1 MLVVSDCGQAGECIA
16 GELRISISQ
25 IGQTMRSF
33 ARVKW
38 WKLTRILPARFKGEY
53 NLRYKIALLIWG
65 VTILAAS
72 IAGCISYQSVR
83 RLIVTN
89 LERNA
94 LLEVKERGNKID
106 RWIGTRKTEIE
117 TLANTPPVRSMNWSV
132 AGPYLKSEVNRL
144 QDFKHFALIEPD
156 GSYFTTKVGRALIN
170 VSDRQHFKKAM
181 AGEVYVSDPTIS
193 RTLKKHSIVPISAPV
208 WSNSAAPIVQAA
220 KKPIGVMNGVI
231 SIDRIAEV
239 VGKLE
244 YGAGT
249 YAFVLNSQGVPIVH
263 PDARLMGNIDR
274 AAPSLLESADTNL
287 ANVVREMVYQK
298 TGIVLTKINDA
309 RVYVAYLPLQQAE
322 WSIALVIPCDN
333 LEKELLPLKILAAAA
348 AVLAATA
355 MLAAILAL
363 KLLAENGIRTRAE
376 ALLHRLT
383 GRIRASL
390 ELDRILQTTVDELG
404 TLLKLDR
411 AMFGW
416 YDPRQDTVEFCWEY
430 CREGLPGRL
439 GIFGATGGP
448 SGDLAA
454 RLHRCETIFLNKTCA
469 PDATASQEVAHL
481 ELADSHY
488 AAVPVL
494 TQTNRLGYLFASAKR
509 RFATPDEMEVLEA
522 IADSLA
528 IAISQSQLHGQIQ
541 EDIQLLEEVLAQLR
555 RTEEHLVQSEKM
567 TIVGQLAAGMAQ
579 EINNPI
585 NFIYGRLIHVNDYL
599 KDLLNI
605 ISLYREQYPEPVP
618 RIAKEIET
626 FDLDF
631 ISEDLPQILQSLKIG
646 TDRIRQIVLAL
657 RNISLPDEA
666 NKERANLHESIDNIL
681 LLLAHRLDKKIL
693 VVKEYSNLPPILC
706 YPGQLSQVFANII
719 SNAIDAVN
727 SIDKF
732 DQTITIKTDIVE
744 HPTGRFI
751 AVSIAHNGSR
761 IPPEIQHKIF
771 DPFCHTKSFK
781 NFTGLGLSV
790 CYKIIVE
797 LHGGRLKVQSP
808 VQSQIASQTQ
818 SQTGGGAEFIVE
830 LPIL

>member
-1 MLVVSDCGQAGECIA
+1 MG
-16 GELRISISQ
+16 
-25 IGQTMRSF
+25 SF
-33 ARVKW
+33 AKVKW
-38 WKLTRILPARFKGEY
+38 WKLTQLLPARFKGEY
-53 NLRYKIALLIWG
+53 DLRYKIALLILG
-65 VTILAAS
+65 VTIMAAS
-72 IAGCISYQSVR
+72 IAGCISYQRVR
-83 RLIVTN
+83 RLIVNN

-117 TLANTPPVRSMNWSV
+117 TLANTPSVRSMNWSV

-181 AGEVYVSDPTIS
+181 AGQLYVSDPTIS
-193 RTLKKHSIVPISAPV
+193 RTLKKQSIVPISAPV
-208 WSNSAAPIVQAA
+208 WSNSQENQP

-231 SIDRIAEV
+231 TIDRIAEV

-244 YGAGT
+244 YEAGT

-263 PDARLMGNIDR
+263 PDTRLMGNIDK
-274 AAPSLLESADTNL
+274 AAPSLLESADPNL

-298 TGIVLTKINDA
+298 TGIVLTQINDA
-309 RVYVAYLPLQQAE
+309 RVYVAYLPLEQAE
-322 WSIALVIPCDN
+322 WSIALVIPSDN
-333 LEKELLPLKILAAAA
+333 LEKELFALNRLAAAA
-348 AVLAATA
+348 TGLFAG
-355 MLAAILAL
+355 AILAVIVAL
-363 KLLAENGIRTRAE
+363 KLFSQKCIRTRAE

-411 AMFGW
+411 AIFGW

-439 GIFGATGGP
+439 GIFGAQTGP
-448 SGDLAA
+448 CGDLAA
-454 RLHRCETIFLNKTCA
+454 RLHRCETILLQKTSA
-469 PDATASQEVAHL
+469 PDATASQEAVHL
-481 ELADSHY
+481 KLTDSHY

-494 TQTNRLGYLFASAKR
+494 TQTNRLGYLFACANR
-509 RFATPDEMEVLEA
+509 RFATPDEVEVLEA

-541 EDIQLLEEVLAQLR
+541 EELKLLEEVLAQLR

-567 TIVGQLAAGMAQ
+567 TIVGQLAAGIAQ

-599 KDLLNI
+599 NNLLNI
-605 ISLYREQYPEPVP
+605 LRLYREQYPTPVS
-618 RIAKEIET
+618 RIAQEIES

-631 ISEDLPQILQSLKIG
+631 ISEDLPQILNSLKIG
-646 TDRIRQIVLAL
+646 TDRIRQSILAL

-681 LLLAHRLDKKIL
+681 LLLAHRLEKKIL
-693 VVKEYSNLPPILC
+693 VIKEYSNLPPILC
-706 YPGQLSQVFANII
+706 YPGQLSQVFANIL
-719 SNAIDAVN
+719 SKAIDAVN
-727 SIDKF
+727 KIDKF

-744 HPTGRFI
+744 HSTGRFI

-761 IPPEIQHKIF
+761 IPPEIQDRIF
-771 DPFCHTKSFK
+771 DPFYHSKSLK
-781 NFTGLGLSV
+781 NYTGLGLSV
-790 CYKIIVE
+790 CYKIIVD
-797 LHGGRLKVQSP
+797 LHGGRLTVQSP
-808 VQSQIASQTQ
+808 VPSQIESQTL
-818 SQTGGGAEFIVE
+818 SQTEGGAEFVVE
-830 LPIL
+830 LPIV

>member
-1 MLVVSDCGQAGECIA
+1 
-16 GELRISISQ
+16 
-25 IGQTMRSF
+25 MRSF
-33 ARVKW
+33 AKVKW
-38 WKLTRILPARFKGEY
+38 WKLTQLLPARFKGKY
-53 NLRYKIALLIWG
+53 DLRYKIALLILG

-83 RLIVTN
+83 RLIIKN

-106 RWIGTRKTEIE
+106 RWIGTIKNEIE

-132 AGPYLKSEVNRL
+132 AGPYLKSEVIRL
-144 QDFKHFALIEPD
+144 SDFKHFALIEPD
-156 GSYFTTKVGRALIN
+156 GSYFTTKFGRALIN

-181 AGEVYVSDPTIS
+181 AGQVYVSDPTIS
-193 RTLKKHSIVPISAPV
+193 RTLKQQSIVPISAPV
-208 WSNSAAPIVQAA
+208 WSNPLEKRP

-244 YGAGT
+244 YEAGT
-249 YAFVLNSQGVPIVH
+249 YAFVLNSQGVPIVY
-263 PDARLMGNIDR
+263 PDARLMGNIDK

-298 TGIVLTKINDA
+298 TGIVLTQINDA
-309 RVYVAYLPLQQAE
+309 RVYVAYLPLEQAE
-322 WSIALVIPCDN
+322 WSIALVIPSDN
-333 LEKELLPLKILAAAA
+333 LEKELFALNILAAA
-348 AVLAATA
+348 TA
-355 MLAAILAL
+355 GLFAAAILAAIVAL
-363 KLLAENGIRTRAE
+363 KLFAENCIRTRTE
-376 ALLHRLT
+376 AMIHRLT
-383 GRIRASL
+383 SRIRAGL
-390 ELDRILQTTVDELG
+390 PLDRILQTTIDGLG

-411 AMFGW
+411 AIFGW
-416 YDPRQDTVEFCWEY
+416 YDPRHDTVEFCWEY
-430 CREGLPGRL
+430 CRQGLPGRL
-439 GIFGATGGP
+439 GIFGAQTGP

-454 RLHRCETIFLNKTCA
+454 RLHRCETILLKKTSA
-469 PDATASQEVAHL
+469 PDATGSQEATHL
-481 ELADSHY
+481 ELTDNHY

-494 TQTNRLGYLFASAKR
+494 TQTNRLGYLFACANR
-509 RFATPDEMEVLEA
+509 RFASPDEVEVLET

-541 EDIQLLEEVLAQLR
+541 QELKLLEEVLAQLR

-567 TIVGQLAAGMAQ
+567 TIVGQLAAGIAQ

-585 NFIYGRLIHVNDYL
+585 NFIYGRLIHVNDYI
-599 KDLLNI
+599 KYLLNI
-605 ISLYREQYPEPVP
+605 IRLYREQYPQPVP
-618 RIAKEIET
+618 RIAQQIET

-631 ISEDLPQILQSLKIG
+631 ISEDLPQILNSLKIG

-657 RNISLPDEA
+657 RNISLPDED

-681 LLLAHRLDKKIL
+681 LLLAHRLDQKIL
-693 VVKEYSNLPPILC
+693 IVKEYSNLPPILC
-706 YPGQLSQVFANII
+706 YPGQLSQVFANIL

-727 SIDKF
+727 SLDKF
-732 DQTITIKTDIVE
+732 NQTITIKTDIVE
-744 HPTGRFI
+744 HSTGRFI

-761 IPPEIQHKIF
+761 IPPEIQQRIF
-771 DPFCHTKSFK
+771 DPFYHTKSLK

-797 LHGGRLKVQSP
+797 LHGGRMKVQSP
-808 VQSQIASQTQ
+808 VQSQSQ
-818 SQTGGGAEFIVE
+818 SQTGGGAEFIIE
-830 LPIL
+830 LPIF